1 MKRHRPIFV
10 RISGVIF
17 LLIIP
22 IAILYAY
29 FSRTSLEVIDSQ
41 ITVNNESKLIFLK
54 NQIESNIERLSLTS
68 GVLARDSSILS
79 LQLNILIKDYYE
91 MIYYQTQVKEK
102 LQLQSLSS
110 NWRNNL
116 SVFLPE
122 SRRRISTDPSDTY
135 DESILQKGLNGTW
148 QLQAGDGGEGPYYQ
162 MLVWDPYQSYESQ
175 QNVIAVFE
183 VRFGLDNIRK
193 ILLDYKQDNPGQ
205 AFLLT
210 RSGAAFTGS
219 PANDQDAAKAGRE
232 LLAAGIGDAGHHS
245 MEIDSQKAFVSY
257 AYLPA
262 LDVYLVDYV
271 PLNII
276 HAPIIESRNLFYLTF
291 VVLLLLGLI
300 ASYLLYLNVQKP
312 ISAVVKGLKKFE
324 MGDYSFRIRKRFNNE
339 FDYMMLR
346 FNEMG
351 EVIQH
356 LIRDV
361 YEEQNRSRL
370 ATLKQL
376 QSQINPHFLYNC
388 LSFIAACAKAG
399 ETETIKEMTY
409 HLGDYYR
416 YTTRVENQRPRLHEE
431 VALIENYLNIY
442 ALRLERL
449 NYRIEIPL
457 GMQEEPVLRLILQP
471 VVENA
476 IIHGIEPVPGTGTI
490 WVSAYQEE
498 SFNVLAV
505 EDSGTGMA
513 TEAMEQYIKG
523 LDEPMDE
530 HTGCGLWNV
539 NQRLVQQFGPGA
551 GIFLEQS
558 LQLSGLRVMLRWRR
572 ETGGNET
579 DEASALARR

>member
-1 MKRHRPIFV
+1 VKRHRPIFY
-10 RISGVIF
+10 RISGVVV

-22 IAILYAY
+22 IALLYAY

-41 ITVNNESKLIFLK
+41 ITANNESKLIFLK
-54 NQIESNIERLSLTS
+54 NQIDSNLERLSLTS
-68 GVLARDSSILS
+68 GVLARDSSILN
-79 LQLNILIKDYYE
+79 LQLNILIDDYYE

-122 SRRRISTDPSDTY
+122 SKRRISTNPTDTY
-135 DESILQKGLNGTW
+135 DEKVLATGGNGTW
-148 QLQAGDGGEGPYYQ
+148 KLQEGDGSEGPYYQ
-162 MLVWDPYQSYESQ
+162 MLVWDPYQSHENKQ
-175 QNVIAVFE
+175 EVIAVFE
-183 VRFGLDNIRK
+183 ARFGIENIRA

-210 RSGAAFTGS
+210 RGGKAIAGTSERDGAA
-219 PANDQDAAKAGRE
+219 ADAGRQLME
-232 LLAAGIGDAGHHS
+232 QGLGNQGHFS
-245 MEIDSQKAFVSY
+245 MELDAMQTFVSY
-257 AYLPA
+257 TYLPA
-262 LDVYLVDYV
+262 LDAYLVDSI
-271 PLNII
+271 PLNVI
-276 HAPIIESRNLFYLTF
+276 HAPIVKSRTLFYLF
-291 VVLLLLGLI
+291 FAGLLLLGLI

-312 ISAVVKGLKKFE
+312 ISAVVKGLRKFE
-324 MGDYSFRIRKRFNNE
+324 LGDYSFRLPMHFNNE

-351 EVIQH
+351 DVIQH

-399 ETETIKEMTY
+399 ETATIKQMTY

-416 YTTRVENQRPRLHEE
+416 YTTRVENQRPRLREE

-449 NYRIEIPL
+449 HYDIDLPPD
-457 GMQEEPVLRLILQP
+457 MADEPVLRLILQP

-476 IIHGIEPVPGTGTI
+476 IIHGIEPVPGEGTI
-490 WVSAYQEE
+490 HVAACREGDY
-498 SFNVLAV
+498 NMLIV
-505 EDSGTGMA
+505 EDSGAGM
-513 TEAMEQYIKG
+513 TEAAIKRYMAS
-523 LDEPMDE
+523 LEEPMDE
-530 HTGCGLWNV
+530 FTGCGLWNV
-539 NQRLVQQFGPGA
+539 NQRLTQQFGPGA
-551 GIFLEQS
+551 GIFLAPAV
-558 LQLSGLRVMLRWRR
+558 QLSGLRVTVKWRSNSR
-572 ETGGNET
+572 VTEGMGTE
-579 DEASALARR
+579 